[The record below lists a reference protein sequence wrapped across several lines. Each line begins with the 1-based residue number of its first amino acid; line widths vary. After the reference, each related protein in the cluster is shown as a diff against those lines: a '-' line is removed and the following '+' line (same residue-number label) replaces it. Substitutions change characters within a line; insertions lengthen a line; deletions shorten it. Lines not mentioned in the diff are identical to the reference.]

1 MTVKLSSL
9 RIVSEFDASGYKTG
23 MAAKVAADQQGVA
36 SSERLGA
43 ALAAEDAATG
53 KTSRAVEAMSRA
65 WITGYGHQAK
75 FESGLRQINRA
86 LETGAVNT
94 TRAGALVEGLQ
105 RKFGQT
111 ADTVQ
116 VGQRGFTMLGPVVH
130 EVNER
135 LATQSVSLTKLQAA
149 NSNAA
154 TGTAQFTRASGLAR
168 YELVN
173 LGRQVGDI
181 GTMLAMGA
189 SPFQI
194 LASQGAQVADIF
206 TTTSASIGSVV
217 RQIGGGALRF
227 ATSGAGLT
235 TGAGAILAA
244 GTYSA
249 ISYASAQ
256 RDVENALRG
265 VGAASGVS
273 LAGINRFAEAEA
285 RAGKVSTASAR
296 EIAAAFAG
304 TGRVDPTKLPGL
316 SNFTKDFAAFTG
328 LGIDDATKELAGAFA
343 DPSKGAEALA
353 GKLGGLNSA
362 ALRWISAQQAAGDL
376 LGAQTTLMRTFGQQV
391 EGATERTGAFARAWD
406 GMKRSLSGI
415 DEAMGRALNGPTD
428 AERLA
433 SLQQQRDRLQQSP
446 GLGVANQLRLLE
458 AQIRPLEA
466 IVELQRQREVIDA
479 RAAKAGNASLA
490 ASAIA
495 DQLDPYRKAMEE
507 LVALQTKLK
516 EARELNKGAPEYEQW
531 GKALD
536 RVNGAIGTLL
546 PSVERERQAHDLTMR
561 AISARTL
568 AERTAVEVARETL
581 RLSGEKVSAAER
593 EAAALRKA
601 AEVQAQANRDAQ
613 DALKASRDRL
623 ALAGKTPAERAR
635 IEIDQQYRD
644 NVERFGAGTTSLPQT
659 ITAARGLDAA
669 FAETLKRMMADI
681 PGLSITSGFR
691 TYDQQARLYADK
703 PGWAARPGT
712 SNHERGIAV
721 DIAYNGS
728 GQIPAWLREKIAA
741 EYGVSFPLANRARNP
756 EPWHVEPNGGRG
768 GAGGAR
774 AGVADTIRANSLS
787 ELDLNG
793 IESVLGNANRE
804 LERQKL
810 LLGLQGAAWHQSSE
824 EVARAAKAQELAN
837 ALQREGVAIGPGL
850 QAQIDRTAA
859 GYGELARQQEQLRES
874 QEALKTV
881 GDLGRDVLRGV
892 ASDLR
897 NGASGAEILR
907 NALSRVS
914 DKLLDMAMNDLFGK
928 AFGNS
933 GLGLSG
939 FVGGLFRGFGGGGA
953 GFGLSSGTGGLYAN
967 GGVFGPGG
975 VHAFA
980 NGGIFTNSI
989 VDRPT
994 QFRFANGGA
1003 IGNGLMGE
1011 AGPEAIMPLRRGP
1024 DGRLGVSAPGHAQL
1038 PSSMAPP
1045 SNSNAAGKVSV
1056 QIINKSSGQVQG
1068 EARTETAPDGSTNVF
1083 VEMVD
1088 AVESAIAQRA
1098 AAGRSPLNDVYQ
1110 RDGRT
1115 YRG

>member
-23 MAAKVAADQQGVA
+23 MAAKVAADQQGVV

-53 KTSRAVEAMSRA
+53 KVSRAVEAMSRQ

-94 TRAGALVEGLQ
+94 TRAAALVEGLQ

-111 ADTVQ
+111 ADAVQ
-116 VGQRGFTMLGPVVH
+116 VGQRGFTILAPVVH

-135 LATQSVSLTKLQAA
+135 LAAQSVGLTKLQAA
-149 NSNAA
+149 NSNAVA
-154 TGTAQFTRASGLAR
+154 GTAQFTRASGLAR
-168 YELVN
+168 YELIN
-173 LGRQVGDI
+173 FGRQLNDI
-181 GTMLAMGA
+181 GTMAAMGQ
-189 SPFQI
+189 SPFMI
-194 LASQGAQVADIF
+194 LSSQAGQMIDIF
-206 TTTSASIGSVV
+206 ATTRASMSSVFA
-217 RQIGGGALRF
+217 QLAGGAARF
-227 ATSGAGLT
+227 AASGAGLAT
-235 TGAGAILAA
+235 AGAGLGIWGVTAA
-244 GTYSA
+244 VG
-249 ISYASAQ
+249 YAESQ
-256 RDVENALRG
+256 RQVENALRG

-273 LAGINRFAEAEA
+273 LVGINRFAEAEA

-304 TGRVDPTKLPGL
+304 TGRVDPTKLPELGG
-316 SNFTKDFAAFTG
+316 FTKGFSAFTG
-328 LGIDDATKELAGAFA
+328 LGIDDAMKELATAFA
-343 DPSKGAEALA
+343 DPSRGAETLA
-353 GKLGGLNSA
+353 GKIGGLNSA
-362 ALRWISAQQAAGDL
+362 ALRWISAQQAAGDM
-376 LGAQTTLMRTFGQQV
+376 LGAQRTLLAIFQQQV
-391 EGATERTGAFARAWD
+391 EGSTERVGLFARSWD
-406 GMKRSLSGI
+406 ALKRSVSSAGDAL
-415 DEAMGRALNGPTD
+415 GRALNGPSDT
-428 AERLA
+428 ERLA
-433 SLQQQRDRLQQSP
+433 SLQQQRDRLQQTP

-466 IVELQRQREVIDA
+466 IVELQRQREAIDA
-479 RAAKAGNASLA
+479 RVAKAGNASLA

-495 DQLDPYRKAMEE
+495 DQIDLYRRQMEE
-507 LVALQTKLK
+507 LVALQTKLE
-516 EARELNKGAPEYEQW
+516 EARKLNKGAPEYEEW
-531 GKALD
+531 GRALD
-536 RVNGAIGTLL
+536 RVKGAIGSLL
-546 PSVERERQAHDLTMR
+546 PSAERERQAHDLTMR
-561 AISARTL
+561 AIAARTL

-581 RLSGEKVSAAER
+581 RLSGEKVSAVER
-593 EAAALRKA
+593 EAAAQRKA
-601 AEVQAQANRDAQ
+601 AEIQAQANRDAQ

-644 NVERFGAGTTSLPQT
+644 NIERFGAGTTSLPQI

-712 SNHERGIAV
+712 SNHERGIAA

-804 LERQKL
+804 LERQKQ

-837 ALQREGVAIGPGL
+837 AMQREGVAIGPGL

-939 FVGGLFRGFGGGGA
+939 FVGSFVRGFGGGG
-953 GFGLSSGTGGLYAN
+953 GLGMTPGSGGLYAN
-967 GGVFGPGG
+967 GGVFGAGG

-1003 IGNGLMGE
+1003 VGNGLMGE

-1024 DGRLGVSAPGHAQL
+1024 DGRLGVSAPGHVQL

-1098 AAGRSPLNDVYQ
+1098 AAGRSPLNDVYP

-1115 YRG
+1115 FRG

>member
-9 RIVSEFDASGYKTG
+9 RIASEFDASGYQRG
-23 MAAKVAADQQGVA
+23 MAAKVAADQQGIA

-43 ALAAEDAATG
+43 ALASEDAAAG

-75 FESGLRQINRA
+75 FESGLRQINQA
-86 LETGAVNT
+86 LERGAVNT
-94 TRAGALVEGLQ
+94 SRAAVLVEGLQ

-111 ADTVQ
+111 ADAVQ
-116 VGQRGFTMLGPVVH
+116 VGQRGFTMLAPIVH

-135 LATQSVSLTKLQAA
+135 LATQSVGLTKLTAA
-149 NSNAA
+149 NSNAVA
-154 TGTAQFTRASGLAR
+154 STGQFTRASGLAR

-189 SPFQI
+189 SPFQV

-206 TTTSASIGSVV
+206 TTTNATIGSVL

-227 ATSGAGLT
+227 ATSGAGLA

-249 ISYASAQ
+249 MSYAAAQ
-256 RDVENALRG
+256 REVENALRG

-273 LAGINRFAEAEA
+273 LAGINRFAAAEA
-285 RAGKVSTASAR
+285 AAGKISTATAR

-304 TGRVDPTKLPGL
+304 TGRVDPTKLSGL
-316 SNFTKDFAAFTG
+316 GGFTKEYATFTG
-328 LGIDDATKELAGAFA
+328 LGIDDAMKELAAAFA
-343 DPSKGAEALA
+343 DPSRGAETLA
-353 GKLGGLNSA
+353 GKIGGLNSA
-362 ALRWISAQQAAGDL
+362 ALRWISAQQSAGDL
-376 LGAQTTLMRTFGQQV
+376 LAAQRTLLTTFQTQV
-391 EGATERTGAFARAWD
+391 EGSTERVGLFARAWD
-406 GMKRSLSGI
+406 SVALAASR
-415 DEAMGRALNGPTD
+415 ANTAVGRALNGPTD

-466 IVELQRQREVIDA
+466 IVELQRQREAIDA

-495 DQLDPYRKAMEE
+495 DQIDPYRRQLEE
-507 LVALQTKLK
+507 LGALRTKLE
-516 EARELNKGAPEYEQW
+516 EARKLNKGAPEYDEW
-531 GKALD
+531 GRALD
-536 RVNGAIGTLL
+536 RVKGAIGSLL

-644 NVERFGAGTTSLPQT
+644 NVERFGADNTSLPQT
-659 ITAARGLDAA
+659 TAAARGLDAA

-691 TYDQQARLYADK
+691 TYDQQARLYAEK

-712 SNHERGIAV
+712 SNHERGIAA
-721 DIAYNGS
+721 DLAYNGS

-741 EYGVSFPLANRARNP
+741 EYGVSFPLANRAVRP
-756 EPWHVEPNGGRG
+756 EPWHVEPNGGRRSG
-768 GAGGAR
+768 GVAQ
-774 AGVADTIRANSLS
+774 AGVAGTIRANSLS
-787 ELDLNG
+787 EIDLNG
-793 IESVLGNANRE
+793 IENVLGNANRE
-804 LERQKL
+804 LERQKQL
-810 LLGLQGAAWHQSSE
+810 LALQANAWGQSSQ
-824 EVARAAKAQELAN
+824 EVARAAKVQELTN
-837 ALQREGVAIGPGL
+837 ALQREGVAISPGL
-850 QAQIDRTAA
+850 QAQIERTAA
-859 GYGELARQQEQLRES
+859 GYGELARQQEALRES

-907 NALSRVS
+907 NALGRVS

-939 FVGGLFRGFGGGGA
+939 FVGSFVRGFGGGG
-953 GFGLSSGTGGLYAN
+953 GLGMTPGAGGLYAN
-967 GGVFGPGG
+967 GGVFGAGG

-980 NGGIFTNSI
+980 GGGIFTNSI

-994 QFRFANGGA
+994 QFRFASGGA
-1003 IGNGLMGE
+1003 LASGLMGE

-1024 DGRLGVSAPGHAQL
+1024 DGRLGVSAPGHVQL
-1038 PSSMAPP
+1038 PSHMSPP
-1045 SNSNAAGKVSV
+1045 SNSNASGPVSV
-1056 QIINKSSGQVQG
+1056 QIINKSSGQIQG
-1068 EARTETAPDGSTNVF
+1068 NARTERGPDGSTQVF

-1088 AVESAIAQRA
+1088 AFEAAIASRA
-1098 AAGRSPLNDVYQ
+1098 ASGRSPLNDVFR
-1110 RDGRT
+1110 RDANT
-1115 YRG
+1115 MRG